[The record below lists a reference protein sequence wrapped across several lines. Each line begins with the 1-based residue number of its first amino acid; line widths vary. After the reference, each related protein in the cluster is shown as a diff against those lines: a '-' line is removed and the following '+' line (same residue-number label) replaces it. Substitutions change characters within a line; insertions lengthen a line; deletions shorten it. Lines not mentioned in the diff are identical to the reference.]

1 MSDGLPGIDPAALR
15 ILLCDADDCLFASER
30 LAFVASTE
38 VTNAFLAEVLGSQQ
52 RFEPSALHAWAV
64 GRNFRATANAL
75 AQEHGAEVDPAE
87 LDRWVAE
94 ERRQVSAMLAAELQP
109 DPAVREPVE
118 ALGLRWALAA
128 VSSSALARLDVC
140 FEASGLADLFPPEAR
155 YSAEDSLPV
164 PTSKPDPA
172 VYRHAGEQ
180 LGVSGAEALAVED
193 SLAGVRAAVAA
204 GFPVVGNLLFVPDG
218 ARDAH
223 AAALLEAGAAAVV
236 GSWAELADRLG
247 VAARPPAA
255 SA

>member
-1 MSDGLPGIDPAALR
+1 MSEGLPGVDPAALR
-15 ILLCDADDCLFASER
+15 ILLCDADDCLFATER

-38 VTNAFLAEVLGSQQ
+38 VTNGFLAEVLGSEQ
-52 RFEPSALHAWAV
+52 RFEPDALRAWAV
-64 GRNFRATANAL
+64 GRNFRATASDL
-75 AQEHGAEVDPAE
+75 ARDHDRAVDPAE

-94 ERRQVSAMLAAELQP
+94 ERRQVSATLAAELRP

-140 FEASGLADLFPPEAR
+140 FEAAELADLFPPEAR

-172 VYRHAGEQ
+172 VYAHAGAQ
-180 LGVSGAEALAVED
+180 LGVAGAEALAVED
-193 SLAGVRAAVAA
+193 SVSGVRSAVAA
-204 GFPVVGNLLFVPDG
+204 GFPVVGNLLFVPADERY
-218 ARDAH
+218 AR
-223 AAALLEAGAAAVV
+223 AAALLEAGAAAVL
-236 GSWAELADRLG
+236 GSWAELAERLG
-247 VAARPPAA
+247 V